1 MCDPG
6 SAPLSPSIPTSS
18 HTQAVR
24 LILVLALAPAVGVGL
39 CRFAYSLL
47 LPDMR
52 ESLHWSYA
60 TAGFMNTANAAGY
73 LIGALAASPIARRI
87 GLYRVVLIS
96 TAICV
101 ATLALSMS
109 ASTIVLSVVRFLS
122 GFAGAVAFVAA
133 SALAA
138 NIAQAYPERLGFLM
152 GLLYTGPGIGI
163 FISGLTAP
171 FLLEALGPGSWWIV
185 WGVLAAI
192 AVVLTAVLP
201 LARAAPERGSGGTA
215 ATSAAISPMLVYLIF
230 YFLHGMGSIA
240 YMTFMIAFVRD
251 AGGGA
256 LLQSAFW
263 TIIALGSFI
272 SPSLWGGVIGRSRG
286 GGGTAIV
293 TAVTGLGALIP
304 FFANSPA
311 ALALS
316 AAVFGA
322 AFFAVTSST
331 TAFVRFNYP
340 PEAWPRAI
348 GVLTMAFGLG
358 SMLGPI
364 VTGAVSDTSGNLHTL
379 PAIAAAM
386 LAAGA
391 AIAALQKP
399 LNRAAAV

>member
-1 MCDPG
+1 M
-6 SAPLSPSIPTSS
+6 
-18 HTQAVR
+18 QAVR

-52 ESLHWSYA
+52 ESLQWSYA

-73 LIGALAASPIARRI
+73 LTGALAASPIAWRI
-87 GLYRVVLIS
+87 GLHRAVVFA
-96 TAICV
+96 TAVCV
-101 ATLALSMS
+101 VTLVLSMS
-109 ASTIVLSVVRFLS
+109 ANTVVLSIARLLS

-138 NIAQAYPERLGFLM
+138 NIAQAYPGRLGFLM
-152 GLLYTGPGIGI
+152 GLLYTGPAIGI

-201 LARAAPERGSGGTA
+201 LARAAPDQGSGGRTA
-215 ATSAAISPMLVYLIF
+215 ASAAILPMLIYMAG
-230 YFLHGMGSIA
+230 YFLYGMGSIA

-263 TIIALGSFI
+263 TLIALGAFI

-293 TAVTGLGALIP
+293 TAVTGFGALVP
-304 FFANSPA
+304 FFASSPA
-311 ALALS
+311 ALAIS

-340 PEAWPRAI
+340 PQAWPKAI
-348 GVLTMAFGLG
+348 GVLTMAFGVG

-364 VTGAVSDTSGNLHTL
+364 LTGAVSDASGNLGAM
-379 PAIAAAM
+379 PAIAAVL
-386 LAAGA
+386 LAVGA
-391 AIAALQKP
+391 AIAACQKP
-399 LNRAAAV
+399 LENEGRPVSPAT